1 LRYIEYDLKNLNYG
15 GDAMR
20 LKIFKI
26 LLIVLFSAFL
36 LFALFLICVTAAGYR
51 PKSVETLTVEDNPET
66 TGELERAGLD
76 EIIKKNRE
84 MSVVTFNTGYCGLD
98 REQEFFMDGGKN
110 SRSSSREQ
118 TLVNLENITD
128 FLEREGPAFVL
139 LQEADVKSTRSFYI
153 NQKDLINKKLAGYG
167 SVFGTNYKVLWVPV
181 PLAKPMGSVYSGL
194 FTLSQYKPISAARYQ
209 YPGREKW
216 PRQMFELERCFIEC
230 RIPVEDGRELVLI
243 NSHLSAFDEGGRI
256 RQEQLAFLKE
266 HIVEEYRDKGNYVIV
281 GGDWNHVLPGTNP
294 GLFASAEEKPF
305 WVQEMPVDFTPENFQ
320 WAVDGNVPTVRST
333 ASPYR
338 EKYNYLA
345 VIDGFLV
352 SPNVEVKK
360 VYGHDLKF
368 SNSDH
373 NPVSL
378 IFSLK

>member
-1 LRYIEYDLKNLNYG
+1 
-15 GDAMR
+15 MR
-20 LKIFKI
+20 AKIFKI
-26 LLIVLFSAFL
+26 FLIILLSVFL
-36 LFALFLICVTAAGYR
+36 LFALFLICVAAAGYR
-51 PKSVETLTVEDNPET
+51 PKGVEALTVEGSTET
-66 TGELERAGLD
+66 SGKLERAGLD
-76 EIIKKNRE
+76 EIIRKNTE
-84 MSVVTFNTGYCGLD
+84 MSVVTFNIGYCGLD
-98 REQEFFMDGGKN
+98 REQDFFMDGGKN

-118 TLVNLENITD
+118 TLVNLENVTD
-128 FLEREGPAFVL
+128 FLVREKPSFAL
-139 LQEADVKSTRSFYI
+139 LQEADVNSTRSFHI
-153 NQKDLINKKLAGYG
+153 NQKDFISNKLAGYS

-181 PLAKPMGSVYSGL
+181 PPSKPMGSVYSGL
-194 FTLSQYKPISAARYQ
+194 LTLSQYRLGSSARYQ

-216 PRQMFELERCFIEC
+216 PRQMFDLERCFIES
-230 RIPVEDGRELVLI
+230 RMPVEDGRELVLI

-281 GGDWNHVLPGTNP
+281 GGDWNHVLPGTDT

-305 WVQEMPVDFTPENFQ
+305 WVQEIPPDFTPDGFI

-333 ASPYR
+333 ALPYR

-360 VYGHDLKF
+360 VNGHDLNF
-368 SNSDH
+368 ENSDH
-373 NPVSL
+373 NPLSL